1 MIRFAITHVNISNM
15 RTLTDH
21 AQARFMYPTRVEAE
35 QAMAAIL
42 ANSSPDR
49 IDDVF
54 GPKARETF
62 EVREVDCWESGDPKS
77 IWFD

>member
-1 MIRFAITHVNISNM
+1 MIRFAITHVNTSNM
-15 RTLTDH
+15 RTLTYH
-21 AQARFMYPTRVEAE
+21 AQPRFMYPTRVEAE

-62 EVREVDCWESGDPKS
+62 EVREVDCWESEDPKS